1 MIGLMVV
8 MLMVF
13 FTCNELVLGLW
24 GVGPTLRNECG
35 IWDKIAMKSLII
47 ILLL

>member
-13 FTCNELVLGLW
+13 FQVWRVGA
-24 GVGPTLRNECG
+24 GVS
-35 IWDKIAMKSLII
+35 SLESWSMVY
-47 ILLL
+47 LKYTALYAA